1 MNSLHETNIALFKT
15 LKELHLPIG
24 KFVVFG
30 SGAMLARD
38 LSEGRDLD
46 VLVTDELFQEYRN
59 KPKWKI
65 KKTELDVYLCK
76 DSIELWN
83 IWRPGTWDIR
93 ELINNAEMIDDIPFV
108 SLETT
113 LRWKKMRGSEKD
125 LMHAL
130 VIESYLKKNTTTQ
143 RGRNT
148 SSL

>member
-1 MNSLHETNIALFKT
+1 
-15 LKELHLPIG
+15 
-24 KFVVFG
+24 
-30 SGAMLARD
+30 MLARD

-65 KKTELDVYLCK
+65 KKTDLDVYLCK

-83 IWRPGTWDIR
+83 IWRPGTWDTR

-143 RGRNT
+143 RGQNT